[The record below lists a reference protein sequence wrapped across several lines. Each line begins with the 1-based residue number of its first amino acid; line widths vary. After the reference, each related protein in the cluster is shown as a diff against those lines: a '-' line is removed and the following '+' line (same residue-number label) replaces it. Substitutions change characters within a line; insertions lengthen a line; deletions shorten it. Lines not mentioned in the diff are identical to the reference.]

1 MCALQYN
8 FTRMISL
15 DAYNCKWVSK
25 CYYPCSSKRSY
36 RIYPRSQSNGQRQDF
51 SLDLLTSK
59 AVPHEEPLLPI
70 GIWAKIK
77 GWEPSSKL
85 DSNTRFCGTD
95 YKIHIEVQKREKFP
109 GPRLSYK
116 WLRAAPWS
124 KYGRELVEQRGKA
137 KPCSAWGRLSSLTEW
152 RGRRLGGWAFRS
164 SLLGTA

>member
-1 MCALQYN
+1 MLYNIISHAWSHWMLIIVNEWASVIIPILQ
-8 FTRMISL
+8 RE
-15 DAYNCKWVSK
+15 D
-25 CYYPCSSKRSY
+25 

-51 SLDLLTSK
+51 SLDLLTSE

-77 GWEPSSKL
+77 GWETSSKL

-95 YKIHIEVQKREKFP
+95 YKIHIEIQKREKFL

-124 KYGRELVEQRGKA
+124 KYGRELVEHRGKA
-137 KPCSAWGRLSSLTEW
+137 KPCSSWGRLSSLTER